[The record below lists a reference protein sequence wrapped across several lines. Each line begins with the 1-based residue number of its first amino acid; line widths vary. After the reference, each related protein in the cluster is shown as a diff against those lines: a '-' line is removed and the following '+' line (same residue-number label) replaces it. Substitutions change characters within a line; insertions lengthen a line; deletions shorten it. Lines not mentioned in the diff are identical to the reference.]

1 MKQKKTEKWKQIPAH
16 LTIVVI
22 VSMVLLMGCG
32 KKEMV
37 VAPNFEYTI
46 EVGSE
51 PSTDA
56 KDYVTVTVDGE
67 ELTDLEGFTVDT
79 SQIDTEK
86 EGLYN
91 VTVSYENKM
100 SVFQVM
106 VVD

>member
-1 MKQKKTEKWKQIPAH
+1 MKQNKTKKWKQIPVCFAII
-16 LTIVVI
+16 LI
-22 VSMVLLMGCG
+22 VSTVLLIGCG

-79 SQIDTEK
+79 SQIDTQK
-86 EGLYN
+86 AGLYN
-91 VTVSYENKM
+91 VTVSHENQM

-106 VVD
+106 VVE

>member
-1 MKQKKTEKWKQIPAH
+1 MKQIPAH

-22 VSMVLLMGCG
+22 VFMVLLMGCG

-51 PSTDA
+51 PSTDVG
-56 KDYVTVTVDGE
+56 DYVTVTVDGE
-67 ELTDLEGFTVDT
+67 ELTDLEGFEVDT
-79 SQIDTEK
+79 SQIDTSQA
-86 EGLYN
+86 GIYS
-91 VTVSYENKM
+91 VTVSHDNKM

-106 VVD
+106 VVE

>member
-1 MKQKKTEKWKQIPAH
+1 MKQIPSH

-51 PSTDA
+51 PSTDVE
-56 KDYVTVTVDGE
+56 DYVTVTVDGE
-67 ELTDLEGFTVDT
+67 ELTDLEGFEVDT
-79 SQIDTEK
+79 SQIDTSQA
-86 EGLYN
+86 GIYS
-91 VTVSYENKM
+91 VTVSHDNKM

-106 VVD
+106 VVE